1 MATTYNTDESQI
13 HVNTHKYSSNEN
25 KSIVNTQTSHED
37 KQKDQH
43 HLEVYTYKPAD
54 IHANI
59 HAESRRQSVRSM
71 PSGHVPKC
79 EWEHGVCVVLIRNL
93 LDSGGGNQREHLCGV
108 PVAVLFA
115 TRKLE
120 SIQLLGA

>member
-1 MATTYNTDESQI
+1 MCQQGGHLQI
-13 HVNTHKYSSNEN
+13 KNAAAPMGFDHNLRSSS
-25 KSIVNTQTSHED
+25 KC
-37 KQKDQH
+37 
-43 HLEVYTYKPAD
+43 
-54 IHANI
+54 
-59 HAESRRQSVRSM
+59 RSM
-71 PSGHVPKC
+71 SERDVYDCK
-79 EWEHGVCVVLIRNL
+79 WERGSVCVVLIRNL